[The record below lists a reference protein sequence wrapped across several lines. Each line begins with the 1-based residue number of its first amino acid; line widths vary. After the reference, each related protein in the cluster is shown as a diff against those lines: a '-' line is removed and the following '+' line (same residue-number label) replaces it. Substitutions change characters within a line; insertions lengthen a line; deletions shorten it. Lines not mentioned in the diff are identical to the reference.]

1 MIESE
6 FKIMTQMNDGHRLF
20 LQSFMS
26 RGILNAKE
34 VKQLFK
40 ICCLKYKI
48 PHPENEREAQAPL
61 LEFVRTI
68 NNHIEPFHMQIRKG
82 VSEDDGS
89 SSYGLVCTSESTI
102 TKLASDY
109 TPSELE
115 FFKKLIEIIVAS
127 DNAEVGSTET
137 LNLVSRLENVKKLS
151 KDDAEDLLSRL
162 ETNKWIKMT
171 HGKISLATRS
181 LLELDQYILEIY
193 QDDVEKCNICKKLC
207 LKGQTC
213 PSCGTKLHFH
223 CASKLFEKEEN
234 PKCPKQG
241 CKKAWPHEIKRT
253 PRKEETIY
261 SRTPEKSQKRKA
273 DV

>member
-1 MIESE
+1 MSRA
-6 FKIMTQMNDGHRLF
+6 KMNDGHRLF

-34 VKQLFK
+34 VRQLFK
-40 ICCLKYKI
+40 ICCLKYQI
-48 PHPENEREAQAPL
+48 PYPDSEREAMAPL
-61 LEFVRTI
+61 LEFVTFI
-68 NNHIEPFHMQIRKG
+68 NNHIEPLHMQIRKG
-82 VSEDDGS
+82 ISEDDGT
-89 SSYGLVCTSESTI
+89 SSYVLVCTSETPI

-115 FFKKLIEIIVAS
+115 FFKKLIEKIVAS
-127 DNAEVGSTET
+127 EEAEIGSTQA
-137 LNLVSRLENVKKLS
+137 LNLVSQLENVKKLS

-162 ETNKWIKMT
+162 ETNKWIKIT
-171 HGKISLATRS
+171 NGKISLATRS
-181 LLELDQYILEIY
+181 LLELERYICEIY

-241 CKKAWPHEIKRT
+241 CKKPWPYEIR
-253 PRKEETIY
+253 RVSRREEA
-261 SRTPEKSQKRKA
+261 SQSKTPEKSQRKRKA
-273 DV
+273 DA

>member
-1 MIESE
+1 MSHY
-6 FKIMTQMNDGHRLF
+6 KMNDGHRLF

-40 ICCLKYKI
+40 ICCLKYNLRYT
-48 PHPENEREAQAPL
+48 ENEKENQEAL
-61 LEFVRTI
+61 KEFVRTV
-68 NNHIEPFHMQIRKG
+68 NHHTEPLHMQIRKG
-82 VSEDDGS
+82 VCEDDGT

-127 DNAEVGSTET
+127 KDAEVGSTEA

-171 HGKISLATRS
+171 RGKISLATRS
-181 LLELDQYILEIY
+181 LLELDHYIQEIY
-193 QDDVEKCNICKKLC
+193 QEDVSQCNICKKLC

-213 PSCGTKLHFH
+213 FACGTKLHFH
-223 CASKLFEKEEN
+223 CASKLFERDEF

-241 CKKAWPHEIKRT
+241 CKKPWSHDIRRT
-253 PRKEETIY
+253 PRKEEVLY
-261 SRTPEKSQKRKA
+261 SRSPEKSQRKRKA
-273 DV
+273 DVS

>member
-1 MIESE
+1 MS
-6 FKIMTQMNDGHRLF
+6 QPQLNDGHRLF

-40 ICCLKYKI
+40 ICCLKYNL
-48 PHPENEREAQAPL
+48 PYPENEKEAQGPL
-61 LEFVRTI
+61 LEFVRTV
-68 NNHIEPFHMQIRKG
+68 NHHIGPLHMQIRKG
-82 VSEDDGS
+82 ISEDDGT
-89 SSYGLVCTSESTI
+89 SSYGLVCTTESAI

-127 DNAEVGSTET
+127 EDAEVGSTEA

-162 ETNKWIKMT
+162 ETNKWIKMSR
-171 HGKISLATRS
+171 GKISLATRS
-181 LLELDQYILEIY
+181 LLELDRYIEQMY
-193 QDDVEKCNICKKLC
+193 EDVEKCNICKKLC

-213 PSCGTKLHFH
+213 PFCGTKLHFH
-223 CASKLFEKEEN
+223 CSSKLFEREEN
-234 PKCPKQG
+234 PKCPKQS
-241 CKKAWPHEIKRT
+241 CKKPWPHEIRRT
-253 PRKEETIY
+253 PRSPRKEEVLY
-261 SRTPEKSQKRKA
+261 SRSPEKSQRKRKA
-273 DV
+273 DTN

>member
-1 MIESE
+1 
-6 FKIMTQMNDGHRLF
+6 
-20 LQSFMS
+20 
-26 RGILNAKE
+26 
-34 VKQLFK
+34 
-40 ICCLKYKI
+40 
-48 PHPENEREAQAPL
+48 
-61 LEFVRTI
+61 
-68 NNHIEPFHMQIRKG
+68 
-82 VSEDDGS
+82 
-89 SSYGLVCTSESTI
+89 
-102 TKLASDY
+102 
-109 TPSELE
+109 
-115 FFKKLIEIIVAS
+115 
-127 DNAEVGSTET
+127 
-137 LNLVSRLENVKKLS
+137 
-151 KDDAEDLLSRL
+151 
-162 ETNKWIKMT
+162 MT

-241 CKKAWPHEIKRT
+241 CKKAWPYEIRRT